1 MGFLWETS
9 SSVGNRHCKADDEH
23 RKCQQLSPR
32 KGSQVEPDV
41 RIGLAHKLHQKTEQS
56 VKSDEA
62 PEYGA
67 GIEILSVKP
76 SQDEEQHQALQQRF
90 VKLRGCRGM
99 PPPSGKTIPHG
110 RLVGRPNNSPLIK
123 LPMRPRPRPIGTA
136 TQTRSAISQ
145 KFHCLFRQT
154 HHAARKTPM
163 NPPWKDIPPCHIAK
177 MESGSRR

>member
-67 GIEILSVKP
+67 GIEILPAKP
-76 SQDEEQHQALQQRF
+76 AQDEEQHQALQQRF
-90 VKLRGCRGM
+90 VNLRGMSRDAA
-99 PPPSGKTIPHG
+99 PFWKDH
-110 RLVGRPNNSPLIK
+110 SP
-123 LPMRPRPRPIGTA
+123 
-136 TQTRSAISQ
+136 
-145 KFHCLFRQT
+145 
-154 HHAARKTPM
+154 RKTPM